1 MAQKFIA
8 LAVVVCVLAAFV
20 QSAPQFNTRGQQRF
34 GQFNSFQAQ
43 TPAQTP
49 AQAQYRAP
57 TQAPVQQ
64 QQYRAQDPERQS
76 RFLVVD
82 DKFHKDPSGEYNF
95 E

>member
-34 GQFNSFQAQ
+34 GQFNSFQAR
-43 TPAQTP
+43 AQTP
-49 AQAQYRAP
+49 APAPAPAVAVAQVQPQYRS
-57 TQAPVQQ
+57 
-64 QQYRAQDPERQS
+64 QDPERQS

-82 DKFHKDPSGEYNF
+82 EKFNKDPSGEYNF
-95 E
+95 A